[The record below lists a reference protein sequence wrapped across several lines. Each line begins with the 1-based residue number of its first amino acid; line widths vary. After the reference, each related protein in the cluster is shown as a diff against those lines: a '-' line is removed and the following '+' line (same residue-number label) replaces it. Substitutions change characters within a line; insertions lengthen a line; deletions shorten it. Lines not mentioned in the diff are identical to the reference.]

1 MPKSTIPQP
10 QSSDNT
16 VVDAIAH
23 VGPTLEADALNSS
36 SDSSTPEG
44 QIAADLEPQAVDVQ
58 AITDDLTD
66 DLQIKTFASVDQN
79 LDDPLQSAVNGRVV
93 TGPER
98 LKTRLP
104 GDTSSDPH
112 TDLDNE

>member
-1 MPKSTIPQP
+1 MPNQITPEQQNSG
-10 QSSDNT
+10 NN

-23 VGPTLEADALNSS
+23 VGPTLEADALNTT
-36 SDSSTPEG
+36 SDASTPED

-58 AITDDLTD
+58 AIINDLTD
-66 DLQIKTFASVDQN
+66 DLQIQTFATVDQN
-79 LDDPLQSAVNGRVV
+79 LDDPLQSTVNGRVV
-93 TGPER
+93 TGPEP

-112 TDLDNE
+112 TDLGTE